1 MTMTTNNL
9 VESAMFPAIPVCV
22 GMGVKTSDTN
32 WGRTVHPK
40 SLTAR
45 LVKWRRTTGLM
56 ALWFLTGVSSSGTL
70 LANDDEA
77 FFESKVRP
85 LLVAKCLECHGD
97 TDPEGGLKLTSQAHV
112 LKGGSTGPAAV
123 VKTPNDS
130 LLIKAVLRS
139 GPLKMPPTEA
149 LSAEEI
155 GTLTKWVELGLPWP
169 QSGALTGA
177 RKEFSITDADR
188 QHWSFRP
195 LTNPT
200 PPVVRDNAWPR
211 TDIDRFVLSK
221 LEAAGFAPSAPADR
235 RTLLRRA
242 TYDLTG
248 LPPTWEATQN
258 FLNDPA
264 STADAFQKV
273 VEALLQSPRYGER
286 WGRHWLDVARFADS
300 KDGVLMYGD
309 DRVRPYAYTY
319 RDYVIRA
326 FNEDTPFD
334 QFIREQIAADQIEPK
349 VEPWRLAAIGF
360 LTLGRMYDNNVHD
373 IIDDEIDTVTRGFLG
388 LTVACARCHD
398 HKYDPISTADY
409 YSLYGVFASTE
420 APLELPLAVASIAPE
435 AEEFEKQATAKRD
448 EIRKFRDEQFALLSD
463 TARQRVGDYLERVAT
478 TKPDPLE
485 TAIFFLSLAPED
497 LRPPVITRWRK
508 YLDQRATSNDPV
520 FGPWHDLME
529 LPLAAN
535 ADGTTPTAPPPF
547 AQPATDVI
555 ERWKSKPEGTQ
566 PGQLNP
572 LVRDSLSKAT
582 LTNRADVARV
592 YGELLKQVY
601 LESKAQVAG
610 AGTSSPPQVS
620 DAQSQ
625 LLEVIVSRESPT
637 YFPKSQTRRYMSRQE
652 TDQFG
657 GKMQELDRMAVQ
669 SPVAPPRAMSLVD
682 TETPYEP
689 RIFVRGNPTA
699 PGRRVP
705 RQFLEVLSPAGQ
717 TPFVHGSGRLELANA
732 IASPS
737 NPLTARVIVNRVW
750 MQHFGEPLV
759 TSPSDFGKRVTAP
772 LHAELLDYLASQF
785 IRDGWSLKSL
795 HRRIMLSSVYQQASA
810 GGDASRHE
818 GDPENRLLSH
828 ANRQRLTFEAMRDT
842 LLAVSGRLEL
852 RQSGR
857 PVDVTSPDSRCRTVF
872 GMVDRQS
879 LPGTFRAFDFASPDQ
894 SVERRSRTMVPQQA
908 LFALNSPFVV
918 EQAKALAAR
927 PDVASIVDPS
937 DRITALYRIAFQRS
951 PSAEERAAL
960 VEFASQPKDDAS
972 QLSAWEQLSQI
983 LLSSNELIYVD

>member
-1 MTMTTNNL
+1 MTMKTNHIFAGDLFAAPSMRFDSATTNRLACRQVSTTWCSTRRATWQTGIGL
-9 VESAMFPAIPVCV
+9 VGTWLVVMAA
-22 GMGVKTSDTN
+22 
-32 WGRTVHPK
+32 
-40 SLTAR
+40 SLTSAQ
-45 LVKWRRTTGLM
+45 
-56 ALWFLTGVSSSGTL
+56 
-70 LANDDEA
+70 ANDGDT

-85 LLVAKCLECHGD
+85 LLVSKCLECHGD
-97 TDPEGGLKLTSQAHV
+97 SDPEGGLKLTSQTHV

-123 VKTPNDS
+123 AKAPNES

-139 GPLKMPPTEA
+139 GPLKMPPGEA
-149 LSAEEI
+149 LSADEI
-155 GTLTKWVELGLPWP
+155 ATLTTWVEQGLPWP
-169 QSGALTGA
+169 NAGALTGS
-177 RKEFSITDADR
+177 RKEFSISDADR
-188 QHWSFRP
+188 QHWSFHP
-195 LTNPT
+195 VTDPA

-211 TDIDRFVLSK
+211 TDVDRFILAK
-221 LEAAGFAPSAPADR
+221 LEEAGMKPSNAADR

-248 LPPTWEATQN
+248 LPPTWEATQD
-258 FLNDPA
+258 FINDPA
-264 STADAFQKV
+264 PTSDAFAKV
-273 VEALLQSPRYGER
+273 VDRLLQSPRYGER

-334 QFIREQIAADQIEPK
+334 QFVREQIAADLIEPK
-349 VEPWRLAAIGF
+349 VEPWRLAAIGY

-398 HKYDPISTADY
+398 HKYDPIATADY

-420 APLELPLAVASIAPE
+420 APLELPLAVTSIAPE
-435 AEEFEKQATAKRD
+435 AEEFEKQATAKRE

-497 LRPPVITRWRK
+497 LRPPVIARWRK
-508 YLDQRATSNDPV
+508 YLDQRATPDDPV

-529 LPLAAN
+529 LPVAKIDDVTSPASS
-535 ADGTTPTAPPPF
+535 PPF
-547 AQPATDVI
+547 AQPAAEVI
-555 ERWKSKPEGTQ
+555 ERWKSKPEGIK
-566 PGQLNP
+566 PGQVNP
-572 LVRDSLSKAT
+572 LVRDLLSKAT
-582 LTNRADVARV
+582 IANRTDVARV

-601 LESKAQVAG
+601 TDSQSQIAG
-610 AGTSSPPQVS
+610 AGTSSPPQLTE
-620 DAQSQ
+620 AQSQ
-625 LLEVIVSRESPT
+625 LLDVLASRESPT

-657 GKMQELDRMAVQ
+657 GKLQELDRMAVQ

-682 TETPYEP
+682 TETPFEP

-705 RQFLEVLSPAGQ
+705 RQFLEILSPGGPQ
-717 TPFVHGSGRLELANA
+717 PFTQGSGRLELANA
-732 IASPS
+732 IASPN

-759 TSPSDFGKRVTAP
+759 ASPSDFGKRVAAP
-772 LHAELLDYLASQF
+772 VHLELLDHLTSQF
-785 IRDGWSLKSL
+785 LRDGWSLKTL
-795 HRRIMLSSVYQQASA
+795 HRRIMLSSVYQQASTEGAA
-810 GGDASRHE
+810 GARES
-818 GDPENRLLSH
+818 DPENRLLSR
-828 ANRQRLTFEAMRDT
+828 ANRQRLSFEAMRDS
-842 LLAVSGRLEL
+842 LLAASGRLEL
-852 RQSGR
+852 RQGGR
-857 PVDVTSPDSRCRTVF
+857 PVDVTDPQSRCRTVF

-894 SVERRSRTMVPQQA
+894 SVERRVRTMVPQQA
-908 LFALNSPFVV
+908 LFALNSPFVI
-918 EQAKALAAR
+918 EQAKSLTAR
-927 PDVASIVDPS
+927 PDVAALVDPS
-937 DRITALYRIAFQRS
+937 ERVVAMYRIAFQRN
-951 PSAEERAAL
+951 PSADDLTAA
-960 VEFASQPKDDAS
+960 VEFVSLPKDDAS
-972 QLSAWEQLSQI
+972 QLSPWEQLSQI